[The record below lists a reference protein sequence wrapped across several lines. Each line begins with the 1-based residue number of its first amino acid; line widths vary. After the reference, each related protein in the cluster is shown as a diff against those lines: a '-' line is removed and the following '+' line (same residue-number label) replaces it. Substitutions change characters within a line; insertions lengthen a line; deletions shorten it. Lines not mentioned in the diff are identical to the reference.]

1 MTEDFDK
8 MTRIEREI
16 EKRMESA
23 CEKDGWV
30 VSVAMMPP
38 KSTTLHIEKFGE
50 SPIAA
55 EDEKAALGGRSHSPA
70 TSSEPRRRL
79 RATRRGFQTPAPL
92 TMSCSASR
100 STPRRASPSLRRNTR
115 HVGSCRAFAG
125 EAGVWPTGRRKPATR
140 RRGGILAQCAELARQ
155 TAQRR
160 AFHSS
165 SFNQKAFP

>member
-8 MTRIEREI
+8 MARIEREI

-30 VSVAMMPP
+30 VSVAMMPR

-55 EDEKAALGGRSHSPA
+55 EDEKAAL
-70 TSSEPRRRL
+70 E
-79 RATRRGFQTPAPL
+79 RAVAFASDEFGTKAEIAGDEERIPNTRAP

-100 STPRRASPSLRRNTR
+100 SMPQRASPSLRRKTR
-115 HVGSCRAFAG
+115 HVGSRRAFAG
-125 EAGVWPTGRRKPATR
+125 EAGVWLTGRRKPTTR
-140 RRGGILAQCAELARQ
+140 QRGGLFA
-155 TAQRR
+155 
-160 AFHSS
+160 
-165 SFNQKAFP
+165 